1 MNLNDSIPA
10 GNGRRWG
17 RTVTWIAALLLF
29 AALALAAV
37 GSMGCNS
44 ENRYRTLSFFFDG
57 VPNPNAPSRTAGG
70 AGGGAVDEFAPN
82 AAVQKV
88 YIHKPYADGMIDSK
102 KCAVCHVGSTN
113 EFESF
118 RAVTSD
124 VCLKCHKDKLT
135 QYPVMH
141 GPVTAVECT
150 LCHAAHESTI
160 PGMLNYA
167 APKVCVQ
174 CHDRELLSPNPPE
187 HLAADSKCLSCHFAH
202 GGPAH
207 KLLRASA
214 VAPGAAPRV
223 APRVAPPATRPA
235 GAPAGAGA

>member
-1 MNLNDSIPA
+1 MNSVHSITTA
-10 GNGRRWG
+10 HHRRWG
-17 RTVTWIAALLLF
+17 QTVTWVAALLF
-29 AALALAAV
+29 VVALALPVV
-37 GSMGCNS
+37 GLTGCSS

-57 VPNPNAPSRTAGG
+57 VRNPNAPPDAARAGG
-70 AGGGAVDEFAPN
+70 TGAGDEFAPN

-88 YIHKPYADGMIDSK
+88 YVHKPYADGMVDSK
-102 KCAVCHVGSTN
+102 KCAVCHEGASN

-118 RAVTSD
+118 KAITSD

-167 APKVCVQ
+167 PPKVCVQ
-174 CHDRELLSPNPPE
+174 CHDRDLLSPKPPE
-187 HLAADSKCLSCHFAH
+187 HLALDSKCLSCHVGH

-207 KLLRASA
+207 KLLRAPA
-214 VAPGAAPRV
+214 GAPLATTRPAA
-223 APRVAPPATRPA
+223 RPA
-235 GAPAGAGA
+235 GAGT

>member
-1 MNLNDSIPA
+1 MNRNDSIPA
-10 GNGRRWG
+10 RSDRRWG
-17 RTVTWIAALLLF
+17 RTVPWIAALLFF
-29 AALALAAV
+29 AALLAAL

-57 VPNPNAPSRTAGG
+57 VPNPNTSSARAGGG
-70 AGGGAVDEFAPN
+70 AGGAIDEFAPN
-82 AAVQKV
+82 AVVQKV
-88 YIHKPYADGMIDSK
+88 YIHKPYADGMADAK
-102 KCAVCHVGSTN
+102 KCRVCHEGAGS

-118 RAVTSD
+118 QAVTSD

-160 PGMLNYA
+160 PGMLNFA

-187 HLAADSKCLSCHFAH
+187 HLAADSKCLSCHFGH
-202 GGPAH
+202 GGPSH
-207 KLLRASA
+207 KLLRATWN
-214 VAPGAAPRV
+214 AA
-223 APRVAPPATRPA
+223 RVAPPATRPA